1 MSNGE
6 RLAMWAAIIG
16 APIAFAALSVYSL
29 NVRGYFAFGGEW
41 LSFLLPFFTRIG
53 IEVRRNHAR

>member
-16 APIAFAALSVYSL
+16 APILFAALAAYSL
-29 NVRGYFAFGGEW
+29 QVRGYVAFGGEW

-53 IEVRRNHAR
+53 IEIRRGNE